1 MKMKQ
6 QIVNKETFYC
16 YYNLGGLEKII
27 YLCIRFCTFSIYML
41 YHVNC
46 EYKVYCL
53 MNYINNLI
61 FYKNQL

>member
-1 MKMKQ
+1 MKQ

-27 YLCIRFCTFSIYML
+27 YLCIRFCTFSIYIL
-41 YHVNC
+41 CLVNC

-53 MNYINNLI
+53 INLLI
-61 FYKNQL
+61 I